1 MVLLEDKDNT
11 GSDWFTSSRPRFVV
25 LSPDGTV
32 EEIVTGFGTSSV
44 ASLEAAID
52 RLLAE
57 AGSGGG
63 GGDEASPPP
72 PPSPPPPSPPPPSP
86 PPAGG
91 AEDDDAGSATSA
103 ALGRAS
109 PLLAAALAAIP
120 ALAALA

>member
-57 AGSGGG
+57 AGSSGG
-63 GGDEASPPP
+63 GGDEASP
-72 PPSPPPPSPPPPSP
+72 PPPPSPPPPSP